1 MTTDIKYS
9 PVASAQQDPS
19 PKASSAAHIN
29 NLWTSFEKMG
39 APVNRFINKVGSE
52 AFMPTGLEEE
62 SEKAARILKSF
73 CRE

>member
-1 MTTDIKYS
+1 MTADIKYS
-9 PVASAQQDPS
+9 PVASQQDP
-19 PKASSAAHIN
+19 KTSSAIHIN